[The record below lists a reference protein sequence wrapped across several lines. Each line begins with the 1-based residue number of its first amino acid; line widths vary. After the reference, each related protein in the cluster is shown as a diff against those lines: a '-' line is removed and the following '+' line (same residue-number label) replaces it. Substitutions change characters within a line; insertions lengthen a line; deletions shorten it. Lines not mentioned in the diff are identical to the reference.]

1 MKTCLSTLALSLCLF
16 LAACGG
22 DEKIG
27 VSYLGLNYTDKNIV
41 SVVVNGEGGILDVPA
56 QGGGG
61 GIVCCVVIPKKWRPG
76 LKVTI
81 KWQEDDI
88 PVFDDKGKRVIKNGI
103 PVVIESPWKERTVEV
118 PDYKTM
124 ASSTSFSFPM
134 KWSRWRSVMDSRPSR
149 KHLTRP
155 PDIGER
161 HDNHFPRLLSQKPPA

>member
-81 KWQEDDI
+81 KWQEDGDWLL
-88 PVFDDKGKRVIKNGI
+88 DEKGKEVIRNGKKVYV
-103 PVVIESPWKERTVEV
+103 PAPWKERTVDIPEYKAMGEFYIVFFPNDEV
-118 PDYKTM
+118 KVAVSNGLPAIAET
-124 ASSTSFSFPM
+124 
-134 KWSRWRSVMDSRPSR
+134 
-149 KHLTRP
+149 
-155 PDIGER
+155 
-161 HDNHFPRLLSQKPPA
+161 PR